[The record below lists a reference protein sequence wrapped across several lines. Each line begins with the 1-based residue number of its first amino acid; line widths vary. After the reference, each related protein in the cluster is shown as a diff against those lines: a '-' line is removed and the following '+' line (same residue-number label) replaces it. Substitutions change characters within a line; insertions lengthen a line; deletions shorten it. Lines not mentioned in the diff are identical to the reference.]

1 MGFSKG
7 WLITIDE
14 KFIVTLINPFSRV
27 KGRKVEENSIIKCH
41 PEKKRRPWHNPK
53 LYKYYVH
60 KARISANPIS
70 NAKDCIVMIIHG
82 LRCQL
87 AFIRLNK
94 DTRWTYIDESIQQI
108 QDVVYVEDKFYAI
121 DHFNRLFCVEVAAE
135 DQFNSYLVGEALEE
149 P

>member
-1 MGFSKG
+1 
-7 WLITIDE
+7 
-14 KFIVTLINPFSRV
+14 
-27 KGRKVEENSIIKCH
+27 
-41 PEKKRRPWHNPK
+41 
-53 LYKYYVH
+53 
-60 KARISANPIS
+60 
-70 NAKDCIVMIIHG
+70 MIIHG

-94 DTRWTYIDESIQQI
+94 NTRWTYIDESIQQI

-149 P
+149 PLSVKNRYLVDSSDHKELWFTGFCVTLVRHVLDAGQRNLKFLSLMLLSISG